1 MEPIKSNHHPSQYPP
16 LDHAEMKSQPFKLPK
31 ITTLMAVVGGYRRFL
46 QLVVTSTFCCPLSP
60 LYDSTACNIT
70 FNCFGFS
77 LLF

>member
-1 MEPIKSNHHPSQYPP
+1 
-16 LDHAEMKSQPFKLPK
+16 MKSQPFKLSK

-70 FNCFGFS
+70 FNRFGFS